1 MFRFALPEKKAL
13 AEIRIS
19 FGGNQPFC
27 NTVHLK
33 HFYTCN
39 SHELQLFDASVS
51 VTIKGRADDR
61 SVCSLYVLVS

>member
-1 MFRFALPEKKAL
+1 MFPFALPEKKAL

-19 FGGNQPFC
+19 VGGNQPFC

-33 HFYTCN
+33 HFYTCH
-39 SHELQLFDASVS
+39 SHELQLFDAS